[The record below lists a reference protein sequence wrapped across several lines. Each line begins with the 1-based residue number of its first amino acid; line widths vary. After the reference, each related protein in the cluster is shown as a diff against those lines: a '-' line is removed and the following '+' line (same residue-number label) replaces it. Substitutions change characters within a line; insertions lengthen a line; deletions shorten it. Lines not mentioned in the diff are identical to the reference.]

1 MKLDASCL
9 VALTLA
15 CGATTSSST
24 SPTSTA
30 PAERISWE
38 PWSAET
44 FESARAAGRMILIDV
59 GIEGCTA
66 CRWMYEDTYTD
77 PRVVHRVRDHFVAV
91 AVDADA
97 RPDLGER
104 YSRWGW
110 PATIVLSPE
119 GAQVL
124 AIRGNKRPRNFI
136 PILDEL
142 IDRHRRGAL
151 EVERESAIDPEP
163 LPDEGWE
170 ALACNAAV
178 ERIEAR
184 RHDEA
189 GWDGGFVMVRGAPIA
204 HAMFRAHARDEADAR
219 DHALRTAEA
228 YAALLDP
235 VWGGVFVGG
244 RGERPI
250 VEKRTISNAA
260 ALIAFAHA
268 YRATQNEDWIHHAE
282 EVDRWLREWMMSGE
296 GVFYATQEDEAP
308 RLPPG
313 VSARDYYR
321 LGDAERREHGIP
333 PVDRA
338 VYADLNGRA
347 IEAYVAV
354 HDATGAQR
362 WLDVALR
369 AADHMVRSR
378 RSGSGWIRQAQ
389 LDSAVTEDVRM
400 RPMEN
405 HATIFLSAQAR
416 MGLAFAALYDAT
428 ADARWLH
435 AAAEVV
441 EACNANLW
449 AEEGGYYAAP
459 ADGTEHILER
469 RLPVED
475 NAAMARLLV
484 QMASLLQD
492 ETLLRRAE
500 LTLRAVAGPDA
511 TRRRGP
517 NVVGEVALAY
527 EWLTLGP
534 IEISIVAQP
543 DDPAARP
550 LLEAALAIWEPR
562 KIVHF
567 EPNGRYPAQDR
578 PIVHVCTNDAC
589 SAPIA
594 DPERLTATV
603 ETMRPAGRGA
613 PCD

>member
-1 MKLDASCL
+1 MRF
-9 VALTLA
+9 VAWVFFVA
-15 CGATTSSST
+15 CTSSST
-24 SPTSTA
+24 PMPMATT
-30 PAERISWE
+30 PERRVE
-38 PWSAET
+38 PIAWLAWGTES
-44 FESARAAGRMILIDV
+44 FEEARSSNRMILVDV

-77 PRVVHRVRDHFVAV
+77 RRVVQRVREHFVAI
-91 AVDADA
+91 AVDANA

-119 GAQVL
+119 GEQVL

-151 EVERESAIDPEP
+151 EAEADEPIEPEL
-163 LPDEGWE
+163 LPEEGWE
-170 ALACNAAV
+170 ALACKAAV
-178 ERIEAR
+178 NRITSR

-189 GWDGGFVMVRGAPIA
+189 GWDGGFTMVRGAPIA
-204 HAMFRAHARDEADAR
+204 HAMFRAHVRGDTDAR

-244 RGERPI
+244 RGDTPI
-250 VEKRTISNAA
+250 VEKRTLSNAA
-260 ALIAFAHA
+260 ALQAFADA
-268 YRATQNEDWIHHAE
+268 FRATDNEDWIRYAE

-296 GVFYATQEDEAP
+296 GVFYATQEDVAP
-308 RLPPG
+308 RLPRG
-313 VSARDYYR
+313 MSARDYYQ
-321 LGDAERREHGIP
+321 LGDAARRTHGIP
-333 PVDRA
+333 PIDRA

-354 HDATGAQR
+354 FAATGAAR
-362 WLDVALR
+362 WLAVAER
-369 AADHMVRSR
+369 AADHVLESR
-378 RSGSGWIRQAQ
+378 RTGSGWIRQAQ
-389 LDSAVTEDVRM
+389 FDSPVTEDFRM

-405 HATIFLSAQAR
+405 HATIYLSAQAR
-416 MGLAFAALYDAT
+416 MGLAFAALYNST
-428 ADARWLH
+428 GEARWLQ
-435 AAAEVV
+435 AARDVV
-441 EACNANLW
+441 DACNAHLW
-449 AEEGGYYAAP
+449 AEDGGYYAAP
-459 ADGTEHILER
+459 ADGTEEIVVR

-475 NAAMARLLV
+475 NAAMARLLLM
-484 QMASLLQD
+484 MASFTQD
-492 ETLLRRAE
+492 ETLSRRAE

-511 TRRRGP
+511 FRRRGP

-534 IEISIVAQP
+534 IELSIVAEP
-543 DDPAARP
+543 EDPRAQA

-567 EPNGRYPAQDR
+567 EPNGRYPAQDE

-589 SAPIA
+589 SAPIT
-594 DPERLTATV
+594 DPARLTATV

>member
-1 MKLDASCL
+1 MRF
-9 VALTLA
+9 VGFALLLA
-15 CGATTSSST
+15 CGSSIPTDST
-24 SPTSTA
+24 SQPTS
-30 PAERISWE
+30 PVEPIQWH
-38 PWSAET
+38 PWSVET
-44 FESARAAGRMILIDV
+44 FERARAENRMMLVDV

-66 CRWMYEDTYTD
+66 CRWMYEDTYGD
-77 PRVVHRVRDHFVAV
+77 PRVVQRVREHFEAV
-91 AVDADA
+91 AVDANA
-97 RPDLGER
+97 RPELGER

-119 GAQVL
+119 GEQVL

-151 EVERESAIDPEP
+151 EAERDAPIAPEP
-163 LPDEGWE
+163 LPNEGWE
-170 ALACNAAV
+170 ALACSAAV
-178 ERIEAR
+178 ERIESR

-189 GWDGGFVMVRGAPIA
+189 GWDGGFTMVRGAPIA
-204 HAMFRAHARDEADAR
+204 HAMFRAHARDDQDAR

-244 RGERPI
+244 RGDRPI
-250 VEKRTISNAA
+250 VEKRTISNTAA
-260 ALIAFAHA
+260 MIAFAHA
-268 YRATQNEDWIHHAE
+268 YRATQNEDWIRYAE

-296 GVFYATQEDEAP
+296 GVFYATQEDDAP
-308 RLPPG
+308 LLPRG
-313 VSARDYYR
+313 MSARDYYQ
-321 LGDAERREHGIP
+321 LGDAERRELGIP
-333 PVDRA
+333 PIDRA

-354 HDATGAQR
+354 HDATGVRR

-369 AADHMVRSR
+369 AADHMVDSR
-378 RSGSGWIRQAQ
+378 RSGPGWIRQAQ
-389 LDSAVTEDVRM
+389 FDSPVTEDVRM

-405 HATIFLSAQAR
+405 HATIYLSAQAR
-416 MGLAFAALYDAT
+416 MGLAFAALYNAT
-428 ADARWLH
+428 GDARWLR
-435 AAAEVV
+435 AARDVV
-441 EACNANLW
+441 EACNALLW
-449 AEEGGYYAAP
+449 AEDGGYYAAP
-459 ADGTEHILER
+459 ADGTEAIVAR

-484 QMASLLQD
+484 KMASFTQD

-511 TRRRGP
+511 VRRRGP

-534 IEISIVAQP
+534 IELSIVAEP
-543 DDPAARP
+543 EDPRARA

-567 EPNGRYPAQDR
+567 EPNGRYPAQDV

-589 SAPIA
+589 SAPIT
-594 DPERLTATV
+594 DPARLTTTV